1 MNKKLF
7 QNDSITGNSLIGF
20 EIKGGFKK
28 EEDELML
35 LLSPVL
41 NREILFSN
49 IEYKLLEPTDKNAVL
64 IKDGDD
70 FIIKTPLYNYFE
82 SIYIIPKL
90 FEFLHDN
97 LDKNEQNH
105 VYLKLGFN
113 DSVNLSNLNVTK
125 FVLNFNE
132 KFILDN
138 IVDLTK
144 NGSIEKI
151 SDFKPS
157 SIENC
162 SSTIQKQL
170 DGLKYNSDVDS
181 NYGID
186 FGNIKFGYIV
196 LKYLS
201 DIDYNKKKDDILK
214 CINHTIIT
222 LHNSSTILEYNDD
235 ELKKI
240 EKYNEEFDSF
250 SKAFGCYE
258 LFHEK
263 YKSINLTVDLDDD
276 RSNINLIFPS
286 IKDKLFNLVICNN
299 IKQATVNYDSD
310 VSRLQIK
317 DVDLV
322 KCYHLEGIDIVD
334 CDIRNCNIK
343 KCDIYDCEIEDSF
356 INDCNLFG
364 YSDCLESKF
373 KNCFISN
380 NIKLNNCSV
389 FGALGKFAGII
400 NSGSIKNTTV
410 ITSMADIGDKVKKF
424 NINEIN

>member
-7 QNDSITGNSLIGF
+7 QNDSIIGNSLIGF
-20 EIKGGFKK
+20 EIKGTFKK
-28 EEDELML
+28 EEDELMMM
-35 LLSPVL
+35 LSPVL
-41 NREILFSN
+41 NREILYSN
-49 IEYKLLEPTDKNAVL
+49 IEYKLLEPTDKNAIL
-64 IKDGDD
+64 IKDDYEY
-70 FIIKTPLYNYFE
+70 IIKTSLYNYFE
-82 SIYIIPKL
+82 AIYIIPKL
-90 FEFLHDN
+90 FEFLHNN
-97 LDKNEQNH
+97 LDKNEHNYI
-105 VYLKLGFN
+105 YLKLGFN
-113 DSVNLSNLNVTK
+113 ESVNLSNLNVTK

-144 NGSIEKI
+144 NGNIEKL
-151 SDFKPS
+151 SDFKPA

-170 DGLKYNSDVDS
+170 DGLKYNDGVDN
-181 NYGID
+181 NYGVD
-186 FGNIKFGYIV
+186 FGNIKLGYIT

-222 LHNSSTILEYNDD
+222 LHNSSTILEYTED

-240 EKYNEEFDSF
+240 EKYNEDFDAF

-263 YKSINLTVDLDDD
+263 YKGIKLTVDLDEDKG
-276 RSNINLIFPS
+276 NVNLIFPS
-286 IKDKLFNLVICNN
+286 LKEKLFNLVICNN

-322 KCYHLEGIDIVD
+322 KCYHLEGIDIVE
-334 CDIRNCNIK
+334 CDIRNCNVK
-343 KCDIYDCEIEDSF
+343 KCDIYDCEVEDSF

-364 YSDCLESKF
+364 YCDCVQSKF

-380 NIKLNNCSV
+380 NIKLDNSSV

-410 ITSMADIGDKVKKF
+410 ITSMADIGDKVKKL

>member
-1 MNKKLF
+1 MNNRLF

-20 EIKGGFKK
+20 EIRGTFKK
-28 EEDELML
+28 EEDELMT

-41 NREILFSN
+41 NRDVLFSN
-49 IEYKLLEPTDKNAVL
+49 IEYKLLEPTDKNAVFV
-64 IKDGDD
+64 KDGYEY
-70 FIIKTPLYNYFE
+70 IIKTPLYNYFE
-82 SIYIIPKL
+82 AIYIMPKL
-90 FEFLHDN
+90 FEYLHNN
-97 LDKNEQNH
+97 LDNNEHNY
-105 VYLKLGFN
+105 VYVKLGFN

-144 NGSIEKI
+144 NGNIEKL
-151 SDFKPS
+151 SDFKLT
-157 SIENC
+157 SINNC

-170 DGLKYNSDVDS
+170 DGMKYNDSVDS
-181 NYGID
+181 NYGVD
-186 FGNIKFGYIV
+186 FGNIKLGYIT
-196 LKYLS
+196 LKYLA
-201 DIDYNKKKDDILK
+201 DIDYNKKKEDILK
-214 CINHTIIT
+214 FINHTIIV
-222 LHNSSTILEYNDD
+222 LYNSSTIVEYNED

-240 EKYNEEFDSF
+240 EKYNEDFNTF
-250 SKAFGCYE
+250 AKAFGCYE

-263 YKSINLTVDLDDD
+263 YKGIKLTVDLDEDK
-276 RSNINLIFPS
+276 SNVNLIFPS

-322 KCYHLEGIDIVD
+322 KCYHIEGIDIVE
-334 CDIRNCNIK
+334 CDIRNCCIK
-343 KCDIYDCEIEDSF
+343 QCDIYDCEIEDSF

-364 YSDCLESKF
+364 YCDCAESKF

-380 NIKLNNCSV
+380 NISLNNSTV
-389 FGALGKFAGII
+389 FGSLGKFAGIL

-410 ITSMADIGDKVKKF
+410 ITSMADIKDKVKKF

>member
-7 QNDSITGNSLIGF
+7 QNDSIAGNSLIGF
-20 EIKGGFKK
+20 EIRGTFKK
-28 EEDELML
+28 DEDELML

-41 NREILFSN
+41 NRDILYSD
-49 IEYKLLEPTDKNAVL
+49 IEYKLLNPTDKNAVL
-64 IKDGDD
+64 IKDCEEC
-70 FIIKTPLYNYFE
+70 IIKTPLYNYFE
-82 SIYIIPKL
+82 AVYIIPKL
-90 FEFLHDN
+90 FDCLNSN
-97 LDKNEQNH
+97 LDKHEH
-105 VYLKLGFN
+105 SYVYLKIGFN
-113 DSVNLSNLNVTK
+113 DSINLSNLNVTK

-144 NGSIEKI
+144 NGSIEKL
-151 SDFKPS
+151 SDFKPA

-162 SSTIQKQL
+162 SYTIQKQL
-170 DGLKYNSDVDS
+170 DGLKYNDDVDD

-186 FGNIKFGYIV
+186 FGNIKLGYIT

-201 DIDYNKKKDDILK
+201 DIDYKDKKDDILK
-214 CINHTIIT
+214 SIHHTIIS
-222 LHNSSTILEYNDD
+222 LYNSSTVLEYTED

-240 EKYNEEFDSF
+240 EKYNEDFDSF
-250 SKAFGCYE
+250 EKAFGCYE
-258 LFHEK
+258 LFREK
-263 YKSINLTVDLDDD
+263 YKGIKLTIDLDND

-322 KCYHLEGIDIVD
+322 KCYHLEGIDIVE
-334 CDIRNCNIK
+334 CDIRNCNVK

-364 YSDCLESKF
+364 YCDCVESKF

-380 NIKLNNCSV
+380 NIKLDNSSV

-410 ITSMADIGDKVKKF
+410 IKSMADIGDKVKKL

>member
-1 MNKKLF
+1 MNKKIF

-20 EIKGGFKK
+20 EIKGTFKK
-28 EEDELML
+28 DEDELIL
-35 LLSPVL
+35 LLSQVL
-41 NREILFSN
+41 NRGILFSN

-64 IKDGDD
+64 VKYGHEY
-70 FIIKTPLYNYFE
+70 IIKTPLYNYFE
-82 SIYIIPKL
+82 AIYIMPKL
-90 FEFLHDN
+90 FECICN
-97 LDKNEQNH
+97 ILDKHEHNYI
-105 VYLKLGFN
+105 YLKLGFN
-113 DSVNLSNLNVTK
+113 NSVNLSNLNVMK

-144 NGSIEKI
+144 NGNIEKL

-162 SSTIQKQL
+162 SSTIQKQM
-170 DGLKYNSDVDS
+170 DSLKYIDIVDD

-186 FGNIKFGYIV
+186 FGNIKLGYIT

-201 DIDYNKKKDDILK
+201 DIDYNKKIDEILK

-222 LHNSSTILEYNDD
+222 LYNTSTVLEYSED

-240 EKYNEEFDSF
+240 EKYNKDFDTYLKS
-250 SKAFGCYE
+250 FGCYE
-258 LFHEK
+258 LFREK
-263 YKSINLTVDLDDD
+263 YKGIKLTIDLNED
-276 RSNINLIFPS
+276 RSNINLIFPA
-286 IKDKLFNLVICNN
+286 IKDKLFNLVVCNN

-310 VSRLQIK
+310 ISRLQIK

-322 KCYHLEGIDIVD
+322 KCYHLDGIDIVD

-364 YSDCLESKF
+364 YCDCVESKF

-380 NIKLNNCSV
+380 NIKLNNSHV
-389 FGALGKFAGII
+389 FGFLGKFAGII
-400 NSGSIKNTTV
+400 NSGSIKNTTIIV
-410 ITSMADIGDKVKKF
+410 SMADIGEKVKIF
-424 NINEIN
+424 NINKIN